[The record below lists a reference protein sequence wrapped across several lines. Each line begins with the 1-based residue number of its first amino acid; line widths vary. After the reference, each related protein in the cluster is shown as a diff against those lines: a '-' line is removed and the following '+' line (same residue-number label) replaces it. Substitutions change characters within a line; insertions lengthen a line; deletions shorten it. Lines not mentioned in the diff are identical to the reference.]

1 MTATPSY
8 CSCSRSCSERNV
20 WTVNQARGTG
30 RERTWRGKDLVC
42 RGEPGWE
49 RRWPTSL
56 PTAQPPGSSGK
67 AQAGRPSFPGRLEGR
82 RQVAR
87 MKIHKT
93 RQEKAACSAVTH
105 NHVSPVGRSAGQPG
119 EGEGCQSPVKCTDRR
134 QDQAGNVV
142 ATAATRAFVS
152 VSQEKAYMP

>member
-1 MTATPSY
+1 MTFTLALSNNFMTATPSY

-30 RERTWRGKDLVC
+30 RERTRRGKDLVC

-105 NHVSPVGRSAGQPG
+105 IQTLCFTITCLRWVGVLVNL
-119 EGEGCQSPVKCTDRR
+119 EKVKDANPR
-134 QDQAGNVV
+134 
-142 ATAATRAFVS
+142 
-152 VSQEKAYMP
+152 